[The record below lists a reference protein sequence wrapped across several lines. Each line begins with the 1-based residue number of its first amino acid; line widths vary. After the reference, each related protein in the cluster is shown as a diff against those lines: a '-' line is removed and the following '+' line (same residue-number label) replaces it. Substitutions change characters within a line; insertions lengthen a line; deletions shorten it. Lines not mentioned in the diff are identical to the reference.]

1 MYVVP
6 RCVYI
11 YIRDVIEDSVQNK
24 CLIGHRG
31 VRGFGVWQTMW
42 KHVKVYD
49 GFCALQP
56 TWPLCAYT
64 DLYFNLPN
72 PLMLHRRRWWVLE
85 QDHHQFLWMA
95 SNTKQQIPTP
105 PNRTV
110 LLNRPSLSTSRWF
123 VAWSTPPL
131 WTFATGAKHS
141 FTPSTSVTSP
151 TPLPSRTEVPDHAWY
166 DCKPNISH
174 LRIFG
179 SLAYVNILKKLRG
192 GKLEA
197 TSNKS

>member
-131 WTFATGAKHS
+131 WTFATGAKLFIYTIHIHNI
-141 FTPSTSVTSP
+141 TYTSA
-151 TPLPSRTEVPDHAWY
+151 LKDRVPDHAWY
-166 DCKPNISH
+166 DRKPQHQPSSH
-174 LRIFG
+174 FRITC
-179 SLAYVNILKKLRG
+179 LCQHPE
-192 GKLEA
+192 EA
-197 TSNKS
+197 SWQ